1 MTSDRADQCP
11 FCSLHIGPKVLE
23 RCGTVVAIADKHP
36 VTKGHMLILPLRHT
50 PDFFSM
56 TPEEK
61 KDADRLI
68 QVLRDRIEASD
79 QTVTGFNIGVNC
91 GTSAGQTIMHA
102 HIHLIP
108 RRDGDAPQP
117 EGGVRGVIPDRQA
130 YTDP

>member
-11 FCSLHIGPKVLE
+11 FCSLHIEQKVLE
-23 RCGTVVAIADKHP
+23 RCGTAVAIVDKHP

-79 QTVTGFNIGVNC
+79 QTVTGFNVGVNC

-108 RRDGDAPQP
+108 RRDGDVPQP